1 MFSGD
6 ERERRGPSCVCS
18 GATPSAAVILGSGR
32 VCESALST
40 LDGCE
45 PGSRSNSSSSSRKTA
60 AYHLTRVSTDWRPIC
75 LKGKMLTSANCWPA
89 IIKLNSA
96 DKQQLEALEYLQ
108 RAAPEATLPTPR
120 WQTRE
125 SHAAPQDL
133 VNSTTTLTEQH
144 RRRRLP
150 KVAVT

>member
-1 MFSGD
+1 MMIDTAALTHTLTSGD
-6 ERERRGPSCVCS
+6 TKGMEDCSRGTKESDGVQ
-18 GATPSAAVILGSGR
+18 AVFTPALLHSAAVILGSGR

-45 PGSRSNSSSSSRKTA
+45 PGSRSSSSSSRKTA

-96 DKQQLEALEYLQ
+96 DKQQLEALEYL
-108 RAAPEATLPTPR
+108 RRPR
-120 WQTRE
+120 RPH
-125 SHAAPQDL
+125 S
-133 VNSTTTLTEQH
+133 QH
-144 RRRRLP
+144 RAGKLANHMQLLRTL
-150 KVAVT
+150 